1 MSVRF
6 MVSRSF
12 CPLQLSI
19 CAPKGPTAF
28 PTCACPPPI
37 PTLALASMNTIGVT
51 RLDCAFKTCSA
62 QLSNSSTAVR
72 SGPTCG
78 LGS

>member
-6 MVSRSF
+6 MVCRSF

-19 CAPKGPTAF
+19 WAPKGPTAF
-28 PTCACPPPI
+28 PNCASPPPI

-51 RLDCAFKTCSA
+51 RFDCALKTCSA
-62 QLSNSSTAVR
+62 QLSSSSTA
-72 SGPTCG
+72 
-78 LGS
+78 